1 MVKHISES
9 DFFKETNLEGVVLV
23 DFFATWCPPC
33 KMLLPILEDISN
45 SRKKYKIVKIN
56 IDENPNIVNRYK
68 IQSVPT
74 LVVFKDGK
82 PVEKSVGYIDKNE
95 VIALMD
101 KHFE

>member
-33 KMLLPILEDISN
+33 KMLSPILEDISN
-45 SRKKYKIVKIN
+45 SRKYKIVKIN

>member
-1 MVKHISES
+1 MVKHINEN

-45 SRKKYKIVKIN
+45 SRKYKIVKIN
-56 IDENPNIVNRYK
+56 IDENPNIVNKFK
-68 IQSVPT
+68 IDTVPT

-82 PVEKSVGYIDKNE
+82 PVEKSIGYIDRNE
-95 VIALMD
+95 VIELMD

>member
-1 MVKHISES
+1 MVKHITES

-45 SRKKYKIVKIN
+45 SRKYKIVKIN

-82 PVEKSVGYIDKNE
+82 AVEKSVGYIDRDE
-95 VIALMD
+95 VISLMD

>member
-1 MVKHISES
+1 MVKHINES

-45 SRKKYKIVKIN
+45 SRKYKIVKIN
-56 IDENPNIVNRYK
+56 IDENPNIMNKYK

-82 PVEKSVGYIDKNE
+82 PVERSIGYIDKNE
-95 VIALMD
+95 VITLMD

>member
-1 MVKHISES
+1 MVKHVTES
-9 DFFKETNLEGVVLV
+9 NFFKETNLEGVVLV

-45 SRKKYKIVKIN
+45 SRKYKIVKIN

-82 PVEKSVGYIDKNE
+82 PVEKSVGYLDKNE